1 MFDVVAE
8 EWRQG
13 GGTIL
18 EPQRA
23 DRDALLAIH
32 TSDHVTSV
40 ESTAGRAVM
49 IDSDTFTSPETAELA
64 ALAAGAALTGLDWVT
79 ASADRHGLVLVRPP
93 GHHAEAARAMGFCF
107 YNNVAVAAAAA
118 LARGFERV
126 AIVDFD
132 VHHGNGTQHIFE
144 TNPRVLFIST
154 HQYPCYPGTGAASET
169 GRGAGDGT
177 TVNIPIEPGATD
189 GDYRAVFD
197 RVVVPVL
204 DEFAPPLIFVSAG
217 YDAHERDPLAQMRMT
232 DAGYAYLVSC
242 LTAAAARHSD
252 GRLLVVTEGGYD
264 LEALTASLRA
274 TVRSMTGTA
283 PAAPQNE
290 TGRGARAVAAVRAA
304 QGPRWRGL

>member
-1 MFDVVAE
+1 
-8 EWRQG
+8 
-13 GGTIL
+13 
-18 EPQRA
+18 
-23 DRDALLAIH
+23 
-32 TSDHVTSV
+32 
-40 ESTAGRAVM
+40 M

-79 ASADRHGLVLVRPP
+79 ASADRQGLVLVRPP
-93 GHHAEAARAMGFCF
+93 GHHAEAAQAMGFCF

-118 LARGFERV
+118 LARGVARV

-144 TNPRVLFIST
+144 TDPRVLFIST

-169 GRGAGDGT
+169 GRGAGDGA

-189 GDYRAVFD
+189 GDYRVVFD

-204 DEFAPPLIFVSAG
+204 DEFAPPLILVSAG
-217 YDAHERDPLAQMRMT
+217 FDAHERDPLAQMRMT
-232 DAGYAYLVSC
+232 ETGYAYLVSC
-242 LTAAAARHSD
+242 LTGAAARHSD
-252 GRLLVVTEGGYD
+252 GRLLIVTEGGYD
-264 LEALTASLRA
+264 LEALTGSLRA
-274 TVRSMTGTA
+274 TVRAITGTVS
-283 PAAPQNE
+283 AAPQNE